1 MAFVRPVLWYSS
13 RALPRGRAHSLSN
26 CRPPR
31 PHDELRPCHASSV
44 LAAQA
49 SGGDARRDARRQG
62 ARAELAGEGEG
73 ERGAARAAAGA
84 VPAARRGTA
93 LLVQH
98 LLTESVRL
106 QHETAQ
112 QKVVTSAVDVQA
124 ARELLGELRKKHA
137 ELQAEHGRLTDAASS
152 RGDATTA
159 AWRAL
164 EQCGALLGRAVERL
178 HQGERDG
185 ARRRRRPPPRPPR
198 GVDAARG
205 AARGGG
211 GGAARRGG
219 EAAEAARRAE
229 QARRLVVDR
238 AAAAPRRS
246 RRTRWPS
253 TAAGEAGAGSTLATS
268 SPSRSPRLDASVS
281 DARRR
286 AAADK
291 IARGGAAP
299 PLPRALSAARQG
311 SAGGSSAPSR
321 DATPAA
327 QRAELLK
334 HYRAAEKGRAAES
347 SRTSRTPTPP
357 AASATAP
364 PPRRRRR
371 PPRPPPRRRG
381 RRVRAVPAAEGEV
394 PRAAGEIDVAASK
407 FELDHNTPSAGTAP
421 RFDAVRQDGRICRTT
436 KLSAS
441 CSMSERSALASSK
454 KLSGF
459 LTSLFAFTLM

>member
-1 MAFVRPVLWYSS
+1 MTSS
-13 RALPRGRAHSLSN
+13 VPAT
-26 CRPPR
+26 PR
-31 PHDELRPCHASSV
+31 PLSPRKRPAATPAAT
-44 LAAQA
+44 LAAKVHELNSLVKAKENAVQLVRLP
-49 SGGDARRDARRQG
+49 ARYTR
-62 ARAELAGEGEG
+62 RAEN
-73 ERGAARAAAGA
+73 
-84 VPAARRGTA
+84 A

-124 ARELLGELRKKHA
+124 ARELLELRKKHA

-178 HQGERDG
+178 HQESETALGVVDD
-185 ARRRRRPPPRPPR
+185 RRHGRLEVSTQRE
-198 GVDAARG
+198 AQLEAE
-205 AARGGG
+205 
-211 GGAARRGG
+211 
-219 EAAEAARRAE
+219 EAALRDEVEKLQKQLDERSKLADSSSTEQQRLLGDLAHEVAE
-229 QARRLVVDR
+229 HRGQAKQARLDARI
-238 AAAAPRRS
+238 
-246 RRTRWPS
+246 
-253 TAAGEAGAGSTLATS
+253 LAKQIAE
-268 SPSRSPRLDASVS
+268 LDASVS

-334 HYRAAEKGRAAES
+334 HYRAAEKGRAAEQPYLANTDAA
-347 SRTSRTPTPP
+347 RGLRDRAAAAP
-357 AASATAP
+357 AAAP
-364 PPRRRRR
+364 AAAAAAPAAAPAVGEYARYLQLKEKF
-371 PPRPPPRRRG
+371 RG
-381 RRVRAVPAAEGEV
+381 R
-394 PRAAGEIDVAASK
+394 
-407 FELDHNTPSAGTAP
+407 
-421 RFDAVRQDGRICRTT
+421 
-436 KLSAS
+436 
-441 CSMSERSALASSK
+441 LAK
-454 KLSGF
+454 
-459 LTSLFAFTLM
+459 